1 MRNANAQRADTMI
14 RVEGLQQPQKPHVSH
29 AEIGG
34 RLMRRKSGCERRARW
49 RMIGFER
56 MRIQFSAGFGAE
68 ILPKPKF
75 G

>member
-1 MRNANAQRADTMI
+1 MI
-14 RVEGLQQPQKPHVSH
+14 RVEALQQPQKPHVRH

-34 RLMRRKSGCERRARW
+34 CFTRWKSGDDRCVGWRTMEVERT
-49 RMIGFER
+49 
-56 MRIQFSAGFGAE
+56 RIYFSAGFGSE